1 VIDPYVRL
9 GIIGTHLRRGDPE
22 SALAAIRNVVET
34 AKLEERERII
44 ALLDGI
50 DKDECEYRHGWWETD
65 RGAAFG
71 ASILRQIK
79 EGS

>member
-1 VIDPYVRL
+1 MIDPYVRL

-22 SALAAIRNVVET
+22 SALAAVRNVVEM
-34 AKLEERERII
+34 AKREERERIV

-50 DKDECEYRHGWWETD
+50 DRDDLDDEGWWETTV
-65 RGAAFG
+65 GAAFG
-71 ASILRQIK
+71 ASVLRQIK